1 MQMIDGQV
9 ARKILID
16 AGMPEDLTDAIA
28 WHLMV
33 PENIVKYALSLWRH
47 GMRPEQIKTIFGNSN
62 ASANILNVHRFFR
75 ELGPLAAHFGF
86 TKEQIIKDIMQF
98 DDEMEKYSHET
109 IGARGM
115 NQMYQHIGMI
125 KDRIKDMV
133 DMCAAGNGRFYR
145 AGIEF
150 IAWRK
155 EIYESNEKI
164 SAVLTRCI
172 TSEGINIKRLLRLTT
187 GYPGY
192 GGNNV
197 VSRTDGEKIK
207 PKIRMQNIQYACD
220 VFRFFGENA
229 GIIRN
234 IAQRYTDIE
243 FISAFYELCITWTGW
258 SFVHTPVEPKIP
270 NYRVNP
276 RDGVELVMETITDG
290 VPEYARQMIINIAL
304 HEFAK
309 FFPEAKYEYPW
320 EQFVRRDSSAR

>member
-1 MQMIDGQV
+1 MQMIDGRT

-16 AGMPEDLTDAIA
+16 AGIPRDLTDAIA
-28 WHLMV
+28 WHLIV
-33 PENIVKYALSLWRH
+33 PENVVKYAMSLWTH
-47 GMRPEQIKTIFGNSN
+47 GMRAEQIKTIFGNSN
-62 ASANILNVHRFFR
+62 ASANILNVHRFFS

-98 DDEMEKYSHET
+98 DDEMEKYAHET

-197 VSRTDGEKIK
+197 VSRTDGENIK

-234 IAQRYTDIE
+234 ITQRYTDVE
-243 FISAFYELCITWTGW
+243 FISAFYELCMNWMGGASAPTL
-258 SFVHTPVEPKIP
+258 VEPKIP
-270 NYRVNP
+270 GYKTNL
-276 RDGVELVMETITDG
+276 RDGVELVMESIVDG
-290 VPEYARQMIINIAL
+290 LPTYVRQMIINIAL

-309 FFPEAKYEYPW
+309 IVPNAKYDNS
-320 EQFVRRDSSAR
+320 R